1 MIFIS
6 QKKVIF
12 EFKGDWDDTKPFFI
26 EAITAGFS
34 TFVMRDHDIVEKV
47 RSLGKVEIVS
57 PDTDIQ
63 PDLILIEAGS
73 SEPSDP
79 ALQDLLAV
87 PAPKC
92 VSMDLASREDEDR
105 ARQFA
110 AMGISL
116 LIANATDWRVIPLE
130 NLIADFQKLNTSLAA
145 CVTSLDEARLFF
157 ETLQVGVQ
165 EVFFSAD
172 VSAISP
178 DDRDFSRWKKLV
190 STSGHVEMVDIEITR
205 IEEIGSGDRVC
216 VDTISMIEQGEGM
229 LIGNHAKGFFL
240 VHGEIADTE
249 FVNARPFRVNA
260 GAVHSYTLVAG
271 NKTAYLSELKA
282 GELVMLVD
290 FQGNTRDTRVG
301 RVKIETRPM
310 LLVEGQVGDE
320 TISAILQN
328 AETICLV
335 DETGHQVSVSRLSI
349 GDRVKGYM
357 SGSKGRH
364 FGRDIEEKIIEK

>member
-1 MIFIS
+1 MS

-12 EFKGDWDDTKPFFI
+12 EFKGDWDDIKPLFI

-34 TFVMRDHDIVEKV
+34 TFVLRDPEIVEKV
-47 RSLGKVEIVS
+47 RSLGKVEVVS
-57 PDTDIQ
+57 PDAEIQ
-63 PDLILIEAGS
+63 PDLLLVEAG
-73 SEPSDP
+73 PSDP
-79 ALQDLLAV
+79 SDPVLQALLAM
-87 PAPKC
+87 PIAKC
-92 VSMDLASREDEDR
+92 ITMDIGSKEDEDR

-110 AMGISL
+110 AAGASL
-116 LIANATDWRVIPLE
+116 LIAKATDWRVIPLE
-130 NLIADFQKLNTSLAA
+130 NLIADFQKLNTTLAA
-145 CVTSLDEARLFF
+145 SVTSIDEARLFF
-157 ETLQVGVQ
+157 ETLQVGVK

-172 VSAISP
+172 APAISP
-178 DDRDFSRWKKLV
+178 DDRDFAKWKKLV
-190 STSGHVEMVDIEITR
+190 STSGHVDMVDIEITK

-216 VDTISMIEQGEGM
+216 VDTISMIDQGEGL

-260 GAVHSYTLVAG
+260 GAVHSYTLRAG

-282 GELVMLVD
+282 GEPVMLVD

-310 LLVEGQVGDE
+310 LLVEGQVEDE

-335 DETGHQVSVSRLSI
+335 DESGHQVSVSRLSI
-349 GDRVKGYM
+349 GDHVKGYM